1 MARIFGSVFPA
12 AQPWICHVDRRSGED
27 HLELTFRDDQS
38 GVTIHQLDPRTAVE
52 LGHLLV
58 SEGEAL
64 ERRQAAPTAVPQT
77 WA

>member
-1 MARIFGSVFPA
+1 M
-12 AQPWICHVDRRSGED
+12 
-27 HLELTFRDDQS
+27 ELTFRDDQS

-64 ERRQAAPTAVPQT
+64 ERRQAAPTAVPHT
-77 WA
+77 